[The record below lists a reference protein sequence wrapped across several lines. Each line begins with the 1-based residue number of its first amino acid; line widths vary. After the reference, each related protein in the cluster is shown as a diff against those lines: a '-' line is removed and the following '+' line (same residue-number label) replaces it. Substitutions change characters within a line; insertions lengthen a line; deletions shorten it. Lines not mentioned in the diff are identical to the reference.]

1 MPCLLDTL
9 PTETL
14 LMICHFA
21 EALPAAM
28 LCQLGY
34 VTPRQLRR
42 YNKRRLCSSLRQ
54 ERVAKSIQLIRREME
69 LYTASGK
76 FLMSLTVT
84 TNFLLSAKYITSM
97 HSTKRRMVRE
107 IEAYTWVRI
116 EMPRRGAR
124 STRSHR
130 YGFNVNF
137 SGHYLKDDLL
147 GWKRDMLIEERDE
160 TDDSD
165 YHP

>member
-9 PTETL
+9 PPETL

-42 YNKRRLCSSLRQ
+42 YNKRRLCSRLRQ
-54 ERVAKSIQLIRREME
+54 ERSVKSRQLIRREME

-76 FLMSLTVT
+76 FLTSHTAS
-84 TNFLLSAKYITSM
+84 TNFLLSSNYGI
-97 HSTKRRMVRE
+97 STNYKLVRE
-107 IEAYTWVRI
+107 IEAYTWIRI
-116 EMPRRGAR
+116 EMPRNGAR
-124 STRSHR
+124 STRSNR

-137 SGHYLKDDLL
+137 SGHYIKGDDLI
-147 GWKRDMLIEERDE
+147 WKKDLLIEEQDE
-160 TDDSD
+160 SDDSD